1 MRDTEQLR
9 KEADQLLA
17 DADKAN
23 GQGKS
28 ELAKRLQARAAQGM
42 QDAAVLEAAEIRLQ
56 AERAKTQGR
65 PKLSV
70 VETNSARVHQC
81 A

>member
-1 MRDTEQLR
+1 MRDTERLR
-9 KEADQLLA
+9 NEAGQLLA

-28 ELAKRLQARAAQGM
+28 ELAERLQARAAQRM
-42 QDAAVLEAAEIRLQ
+42 EDIAVLEADEIRLQ
-56 AERAKTQGR
+56 TERAKTQTP

-70 VETNSARVHQC
+70 VSRNNRAKS
-81 A
+81 

>member
-9 KEADQLLA
+9 KEAGQLLA

-28 ELAKRLQARAAQGM
+28 ELAERLQARAAQRM
-42 QDAAVLEAAEIRLQ
+42 EDIVLEADEIRLQ
-56 AERAKTQGR
+56 TERAKTQIHR
-65 PKLSV
+65 NYRS
-70 VETNSARVHQC
+70 
-81 A
+81 